1 MAHYNISWLLAVCVG
16 ASCIGLAGGCTGEV
30 GGTPQ
35 PPPGPTDPEPQQVPS
50 GLTVTPSTSV
60 CTELLGGERLLSVS
74 PEGHAWLGR
83 EGDEGVL
90 VRVLDAFGGVMTET
104 ATSLDL
110 GEVVEARAWS
120 ASDAALISDKA
131 LFRIE
136 DFSRVQ
142 VSTPEGFLAP
152 ASLCGDPT
160 AGGVLV
166 SNGTVYE
173 QRANAWWSWKPSA
186 DAADLPSSIVQYD
199 GQCHG
204 SDDIMWL
211 TSESGALYRVTAAD
225 YTQPVQ
231 FPDLVS
237 VAATE
242 GLVAA
247 LVSNRLWT
255 STSSGQG
262 EQAWQAWTFTG
273 PMPTSIVASGGVL
286 WTVSGPELLRFDG
299 VEWRSVAHEMKEPM
313 AVLAAHESGIW
324 TLGES
329 TVCHATLGETVRIE
343 GLTPYTRSTELDYQ
357 LSVIASDG
365 LAPSGSVDDKPFEL
379 ERDEETAAYIGKAR
393 LDTLGWHLV
402 VLETSSA
409 RRELW
414 VKRLPEV
421 ERTWE
426 ADIKPIF
433 EQSCASSTCHHAGSE
448 DPPDLASYE
457 AWTSFAADIRTR
469 VVQGKSMPPP
479 ANVGP
484 EWGDDQIV
492 TIQEWLEGG
501 MLP

>member
-1 MAHYNISWLLAVCVG
+1 M
-16 ASCIGLAGGCTGEV
+16 
-30 GGTPQ
+30 
-35 PPPGPTDPEPQQVPS
+35 
-50 GLTVTPSTSV
+50 
-60 CTELLGGERLLSVS
+60 
-74 PEGHAWLGR
+74 
-83 EGDEGVL
+83 
-90 VRVLDAFGGVMTET
+90 LDAFGGTLAET
-104 ATSLDL
+104 TKSLDL
-110 GEVVEARAWS
+110 GDVAETRAWS
-120 ASDAALISDKA
+120 GSDAALISDET

-166 SNGTVYE
+166 SNGVVYE
-173 QRANAWWSWKPSA
+173 QRADAWWSWLPVA

-204 SDDIMWL
+204 SDDTMWL
-211 TSESGALYRVTAAD
+211 ASASGALYRVTSAD
-225 YTQPVQ
+225 YTKPVQ
-231 FPDLVS
+231 FSGLVS

-242 GLVAA
+242 GMLAA
-247 LVSNRLWT
+247 LVSDRLWV
-255 STSSGQG
+255 STTSGQG
-262 EQAWQAWTFTG
+262 EEAWQAWTFSG
-273 PMPTSIVASGGVL
+273 PIPTSVVASGGVL
-286 WTVSGPELLRFDG
+286 WTVSGDELLRFDG
-299 VEWRSVAHEMKEPM
+299 VQWRSVAHEMKEPIGTI
-313 AVLAAHESGIW
+313 AAHESGIW
-324 TLGES
+324 TIGDT
-329 TVCHATLGETVRIE
+329 TVCHAALGETLRIE
-343 GLTPYTRSTELDYQ
+343 GLSPYTRSTELDYQ

-365 LAPSGSVDDKPFEL
+365 LALSGSVDDEPFEL
-379 ERDEETAAYIGKAR
+379 ERDEETAAYLGKAR

-402 VLETSSA
+402 VLQTSTA

-426 ADIKPIF
+426 ADIKPIY
-433 EQSCASSTCHHAGSE
+433 EKDCASSKCHHTGSE
-448 DPPDLASYE
+448 DPPDLGSYE

-469 VVQGKSMPPP
+469 VVESKSMPPP

-484 EWGDDQIV
+484 DWSDDRIS